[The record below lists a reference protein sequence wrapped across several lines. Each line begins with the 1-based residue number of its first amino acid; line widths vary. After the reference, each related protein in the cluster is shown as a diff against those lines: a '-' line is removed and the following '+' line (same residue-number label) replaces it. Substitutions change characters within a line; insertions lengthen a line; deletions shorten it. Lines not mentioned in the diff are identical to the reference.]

1 MKNRKEEERKLER
14 VECFAIPCL
23 EGICVLK
30 RRKVQTFNQN
40 NA

>member
-1 MKNRKEEERKLER
+1 MKNRKEERKLER
-14 VECFAIPCL
+14 VECFAIPFL

-30 RRKVQTFNQN
+30 RRKVQKFNQN